1 MMFVLLL
8 GPLILTSVLQIKKKK
23 KNWYY
28 GSNYSSENLDVNFR
42 IPFE

>member
-23 KNWYY
+23 KELVLWIK
-28 GSNYSSENLDVNFR
+28 LQFR
-42 IPFE
+42 KPRREF

>member
-23 KNWYY
+23 
-28 GSNYSSENLDVNFR
+28 R
-42 IPFE
+42 IGIMDQTTVQKT